1 MAAEAAAGRP
11 EPRQDRPWAAPL
23 PKAEAMRRPPPPRRP
38 QELISYARAG
48 APICI
53 CTCIWPGIAPM
64 AIGLIATG
72 CGGMC
77 TMGIGRIPMGC
88 DAGMYI
94 GLAIPGGWCG
104 R

>member
-1 MAAEAAAGRP
+1 MGGLPAQGRGDAAATT
-11 EPRQDRPWAAPL
+11 AAPAAG
-23 PKAEAMRRPPPPRRP
+23 AE
-38 QELISYARAG
+38 ISYARAG
-48 APICI
+48 APMGI

-77 TMGIGRIPMGC
+77 AMGIGRIPMGC

>member
-1 MAAEAAAGRP
+1 MG
-11 EPRQDRPWAAPL
+11 
-23 PKAEAMRRPPPPRRP
+23 
-38 QELISYARAG
+38 
-48 APICI
+48 I

-64 AIGLIATG
+64 AIGLIAMC

-77 TMGIGRIPMGC
+77 AMGIGRIPMGC